1 MKNTKTKSIVALAIV
16 LVLTVVFGIVGVTG
30 MSFQGGLWKLLPWL
44 PTTNADA
51 WPQAISLGLD
61 LRGGV
66 YVEYSAEAPEGN
78 DANFSDL
85 LDATVSAIQSRL
97 TDKGYAESTVQ
108 VLGTSGIRVEIP
120 DVSDPSEILNLIGE
134 PALLEFKDP
143 DGNTFMTGSDV
154 RLAQAAMTQDGQWAI
169 SFQLTSAGTK
179 LFADMTSQNIGKTLG
194 IYLDGEKLMA
204 PTVQSAITGGSGQ
217 ITGNFTMDRAQTIAA
232 QIQSGALPLVL
243 TQQKVD
249 TVSATLGDNALS
261 TSVFAAIIGIALVM
275 LIMIVRYRLNGVVAS
290 WALCIYTIVLF
301 WVLAVFPGIQ
311 LTLPGIAGIVLG
323 IGMAVDANVVIF
335 ERFNEEVRAGRSL
348 KVALKTGFHNAL
360 SAIIDA
366 NVTTII
372 AAIVLMIFGTGSVQG
387 FAKTLLLGVI
397 VSLFSA
403 LLVTR
408 FLMKQFIQ
416 LKNWNALSPPA
427 FSLQRRPS
435 NMTIKNYSK
444 QCLMISAGI
453 MVLALLLSLF
463 GMGINVGIDFS
474 GGMSMQYTMGEAV
487 TQSDIEGVLNGI
499 GLKDYAVSVQGT
511 GKDSINIRIKAIDE
525 DGVQGVQASITEAL
539 QAKYPNAAIYG
550 DVNYVGPVAGATLL
564 RNAFLSVLIAALC
577 MLIYIAIRFDFNSGA
592 AAVLGLVHD
601 VLIMLSFMVILRSF
615 VQMNSSFIAAMLTI
629 VGYSINNTIII
640 FDRIRE
646 NARKMPSSTPRVDVV
661 NRSIKECLGRTIN
674 TTLTTLVTIVC
685 LYIFGVSSIR
695 EFALPIIVGI
705 ISGVYSANMINGYV
719 WAFLEEKKRAKKAAK
734 A

>member
-1 MKNTKTKSIVALAIV
+1 M
-16 LVLTVVFGIVGVTG
+16 TV
-30 MSFQGGLWKLLPWL
+30 
-44 PTTNADA
+44 
-51 WPQAISLGLD
+51 
-61 LRGGV
+61 
-66 YVEYSAEAPEGN
+66 
-78 DANFSDL
+78 
-85 LDATVSAIQSRL
+85 
-97 TDKGYAESTVQ
+97 
-108 VLGTSGIRVEIP
+108 
-120 DVSDPSEILNLIGE
+120 
-134 PALLEFKDP
+134 
-143 DGNTFMTGSDV
+143 
-154 RLAQAAMTQDGQWAI
+154 
-169 SFQLTSAGTK
+169 
-179 LFADMTSQNIGKTLG
+179 
-194 IYLDGEKLMA
+194 
-204 PTVQSAITGGSGQ
+204 
-217 ITGNFTMDRAQTIAA
+217 
-232 QIQSGALPLVL
+232 
-243 TQQKVD
+243 
-249 TVSATLGDNALS
+249 
-261 TSVFAAIIGIALVM
+261 
-275 LIMIVRYRLNGVVAS
+275 
-290 WALCIYTIVLF
+290 
-301 WVLAVFPGIQ
+301 
-311 LTLPGIAGIVLG
+311 
-323 IGMAVDANVVIF
+323 
-335 ERFNEEVRAGRSL
+335 
-348 KVALKTGFHNAL
+348 
-360 SAIIDA
+360 
-366 NVTTII
+366 
-372 AAIVLMIFGTGSVQG
+372 
-387 FAKTLLLGVI
+387 
-397 VSLFSA
+397 
-403 LLVTR
+403 
-408 FLMKQFIQ
+408 
-416 LKNWNALSPPA
+416 
-427 FSLQRRPS
+427 
-435 NMTIKNYSK
+435 KNYSK

-564 RNAFLSVLIAALC
+564 RNAFLSVLIATLC

>member
-1 MKNTKTKSIVALAIV
+1 
-16 LVLTVVFGIVGVTG
+16 
-30 MSFQGGLWKLLPWL
+30 
-44 PTTNADA
+44 
-51 WPQAISLGLD
+51 
-61 LRGGV
+61 
-66 YVEYSAEAPEGN
+66 
-78 DANFSDL
+78 
-85 LDATVSAIQSRL
+85 
-97 TDKGYAESTVQ
+97 
-108 VLGTSGIRVEIP
+108 
-120 DVSDPSEILNLIGE
+120 
-134 PALLEFKDP
+134 
-143 DGNTFMTGSDV
+143 
-154 RLAQAAMTQDGQWAI
+154 
-169 SFQLTSAGTK
+169 
-179 LFADMTSQNIGKTLG
+179 
-194 IYLDGEKLMA
+194 
-204 PTVQSAITGGSGQ
+204 
-217 ITGNFTMDRAQTIAA
+217 
-232 QIQSGALPLVL
+232 
-243 TQQKVD
+243 
-249 TVSATLGDNALS
+249 
-261 TSVFAAIIGIALVM
+261 
-275 LIMIVRYRLNGVVAS
+275 
-290 WALCIYTIVLF
+290 
-301 WVLAVFPGIQ
+301 
-311 LTLPGIAGIVLG
+311 
-323 IGMAVDANVVIF
+323 
-335 ERFNEEVRAGRSL
+335 
-348 KVALKTGFHNAL
+348 
-360 SAIIDA
+360 
-366 NVTTII
+366 
-372 AAIVLMIFGTGSVQG
+372 
-387 FAKTLLLGVI
+387 
-397 VSLFSA
+397 
-403 LLVTR
+403 
-408 FLMKQFIQ
+408 
-416 LKNWNALSPPA
+416 
-427 FSLQRRPS
+427 
-435 NMTIKNYSK
+435 MTIKNYSK

-539 QAKYPNAAIYG
+539 QTKYPNAAIYG

-674 TTLTTLVTIVC
+674 TTLTTLVTIVS

-719 WAFLEEKKRAKKAAK
+719 WAFLEEKKRARKAAK

>member
-1 MKNTKTKSIVALAIV
+1 
-16 LVLTVVFGIVGVTG
+16 
-30 MSFQGGLWKLLPWL
+30 
-44 PTTNADA
+44 
-51 WPQAISLGLD
+51 
-61 LRGGV
+61 
-66 YVEYSAEAPEGN
+66 
-78 DANFSDL
+78 
-85 LDATVSAIQSRL
+85 
-97 TDKGYAESTVQ
+97 
-108 VLGTSGIRVEIP
+108 
-120 DVSDPSEILNLIGE
+120 
-134 PALLEFKDP
+134 
-143 DGNTFMTGSDV
+143 
-154 RLAQAAMTQDGQWAI
+154 
-169 SFQLTSAGTK
+169 
-179 LFADMTSQNIGKTLG
+179 
-194 IYLDGEKLMA
+194 
-204 PTVQSAITGGSGQ
+204 
-217 ITGNFTMDRAQTIAA
+217 
-232 QIQSGALPLVL
+232 
-243 TQQKVD
+243 
-249 TVSATLGDNALS
+249 
-261 TSVFAAIIGIALVM
+261 
-275 LIMIVRYRLNGVVAS
+275 
-290 WALCIYTIVLF
+290 
-301 WVLAVFPGIQ
+301 
-311 LTLPGIAGIVLG
+311 
-323 IGMAVDANVVIF
+323 
-335 ERFNEEVRAGRSL
+335 
-348 KVALKTGFHNAL
+348 
-360 SAIIDA
+360 
-366 NVTTII
+366 
-372 AAIVLMIFGTGSVQG
+372 
-387 FAKTLLLGVI
+387 
-397 VSLFSA
+397 
-403 LLVTR
+403 
-408 FLMKQFIQ
+408 
-416 LKNWNALSPPA
+416 
-427 FSLQRRPS
+427 
-435 NMTIKNYSK
+435 MTIKNYSK

-615 VQMNSSFIAAMLTI
+615 VQMNSSFIAAMLPI

>member
-1 MKNTKTKSIVALAIV
+1 
-16 LVLTVVFGIVGVTG
+16 
-30 MSFQGGLWKLLPWL
+30 
-44 PTTNADA
+44 
-51 WPQAISLGLD
+51 
-61 LRGGV
+61 
-66 YVEYSAEAPEGN
+66 
-78 DANFSDL
+78 
-85 LDATVSAIQSRL
+85 
-97 TDKGYAESTVQ
+97 
-108 VLGTSGIRVEIP
+108 
-120 DVSDPSEILNLIGE
+120 
-134 PALLEFKDP
+134 
-143 DGNTFMTGSDV
+143 
-154 RLAQAAMTQDGQWAI
+154 
-169 SFQLTSAGTK
+169 
-179 LFADMTSQNIGKTLG
+179 
-194 IYLDGEKLMA
+194 
-204 PTVQSAITGGSGQ
+204 
-217 ITGNFTMDRAQTIAA
+217 
-232 QIQSGALPLVL
+232 
-243 TQQKVD
+243 
-249 TVSATLGDNALS
+249 
-261 TSVFAAIIGIALVM
+261 
-275 LIMIVRYRLNGVVAS
+275 
-290 WALCIYTIVLF
+290 
-301 WVLAVFPGIQ
+301 
-311 LTLPGIAGIVLG
+311 
-323 IGMAVDANVVIF
+323 
-335 ERFNEEVRAGRSL
+335 
-348 KVALKTGFHNAL
+348 
-360 SAIIDA
+360 
-366 NVTTII
+366 
-372 AAIVLMIFGTGSVQG
+372 
-387 FAKTLLLGVI
+387 
-397 VSLFSA
+397 
-403 LLVTR
+403 
-408 FLMKQFIQ
+408 
-416 LKNWNALSPPA
+416 
-427 FSLQRRPS
+427 
-435 NMTIKNYSK
+435 MTIKNYSK

-463 GMGINVGIDFS
+463 DMGINVGIDFS

>member
-1 MKNTKTKSIVALAIV
+1 
-16 LVLTVVFGIVGVTG
+16 
-30 MSFQGGLWKLLPWL
+30 
-44 PTTNADA
+44 
-51 WPQAISLGLD
+51 
-61 LRGGV
+61 
-66 YVEYSAEAPEGN
+66 
-78 DANFSDL
+78 
-85 LDATVSAIQSRL
+85 
-97 TDKGYAESTVQ
+97 
-108 VLGTSGIRVEIP
+108 
-120 DVSDPSEILNLIGE
+120 
-134 PALLEFKDP
+134 
-143 DGNTFMTGSDV
+143 
-154 RLAQAAMTQDGQWAI
+154 
-169 SFQLTSAGTK
+169 
-179 LFADMTSQNIGKTLG
+179 
-194 IYLDGEKLMA
+194 
-204 PTVQSAITGGSGQ
+204 
-217 ITGNFTMDRAQTIAA
+217 
-232 QIQSGALPLVL
+232 
-243 TQQKVD
+243 
-249 TVSATLGDNALS
+249 
-261 TSVFAAIIGIALVM
+261 
-275 LIMIVRYRLNGVVAS
+275 
-290 WALCIYTIVLF
+290 
-301 WVLAVFPGIQ
+301 
-311 LTLPGIAGIVLG
+311 
-323 IGMAVDANVVIF
+323 
-335 ERFNEEVRAGRSL
+335 
-348 KVALKTGFHNAL
+348 
-360 SAIIDA
+360 
-366 NVTTII
+366 
-372 AAIVLMIFGTGSVQG
+372 
-387 FAKTLLLGVI
+387 
-397 VSLFSA
+397 
-403 LLVTR
+403 
-408 FLMKQFIQ
+408 
-416 LKNWNALSPPA
+416 
-427 FSLQRRPS
+427 
-435 NMTIKNYSK
+435 MTIKNYSK

-685 LYIFGVSSIR
+685 LYIFGVSSFR

>member
-1 MKNTKTKSIVALAIV
+1 
-16 LVLTVVFGIVGVTG
+16 
-30 MSFQGGLWKLLPWL
+30 
-44 PTTNADA
+44 
-51 WPQAISLGLD
+51 
-61 LRGGV
+61 
-66 YVEYSAEAPEGN
+66 
-78 DANFSDL
+78 
-85 LDATVSAIQSRL
+85 
-97 TDKGYAESTVQ
+97 
-108 VLGTSGIRVEIP
+108 
-120 DVSDPSEILNLIGE
+120 
-134 PALLEFKDP
+134 
-143 DGNTFMTGSDV
+143 
-154 RLAQAAMTQDGQWAI
+154 
-169 SFQLTSAGTK
+169 
-179 LFADMTSQNIGKTLG
+179 
-194 IYLDGEKLMA
+194 
-204 PTVQSAITGGSGQ
+204 
-217 ITGNFTMDRAQTIAA
+217 
-232 QIQSGALPLVL
+232 
-243 TQQKVD
+243 
-249 TVSATLGDNALS
+249 
-261 TSVFAAIIGIALVM
+261 
-275 LIMIVRYRLNGVVAS
+275 
-290 WALCIYTIVLF
+290 
-301 WVLAVFPGIQ
+301 
-311 LTLPGIAGIVLG
+311 
-323 IGMAVDANVVIF
+323 
-335 ERFNEEVRAGRSL
+335 
-348 KVALKTGFHNAL
+348 
-360 SAIIDA
+360 
-366 NVTTII
+366 
-372 AAIVLMIFGTGSVQG
+372 
-387 FAKTLLLGVI
+387 
-397 VSLFSA
+397 
-403 LLVTR
+403 
-408 FLMKQFIQ
+408 
-416 LKNWNALSPPA
+416 
-427 FSLQRRPS
+427 
-435 NMTIKNYSK
+435 MTIKNYSK

-525 DGVQGVQASITEAL
+525 DGVQGVQGVQASITEAL

>member
-1 MKNTKTKSIVALAIV
+1 
-16 LVLTVVFGIVGVTG
+16 
-30 MSFQGGLWKLLPWL
+30 
-44 PTTNADA
+44 
-51 WPQAISLGLD
+51 
-61 LRGGV
+61 
-66 YVEYSAEAPEGN
+66 
-78 DANFSDL
+78 
-85 LDATVSAIQSRL
+85 
-97 TDKGYAESTVQ
+97 
-108 VLGTSGIRVEIP
+108 
-120 DVSDPSEILNLIGE
+120 
-134 PALLEFKDP
+134 
-143 DGNTFMTGSDV
+143 
-154 RLAQAAMTQDGQWAI
+154 
-169 SFQLTSAGTK
+169 
-179 LFADMTSQNIGKTLG
+179 
-194 IYLDGEKLMA
+194 
-204 PTVQSAITGGSGQ
+204 
-217 ITGNFTMDRAQTIAA
+217 
-232 QIQSGALPLVL
+232 
-243 TQQKVD
+243 
-249 TVSATLGDNALS
+249 
-261 TSVFAAIIGIALVM
+261 
-275 LIMIVRYRLNGVVAS
+275 
-290 WALCIYTIVLF
+290 
-301 WVLAVFPGIQ
+301 
-311 LTLPGIAGIVLG
+311 
-323 IGMAVDANVVIF
+323 
-335 ERFNEEVRAGRSL
+335 
-348 KVALKTGFHNAL
+348 
-360 SAIIDA
+360 
-366 NVTTII
+366 
-372 AAIVLMIFGTGSVQG
+372 
-387 FAKTLLLGVI
+387 
-397 VSLFSA
+397 
-403 LLVTR
+403 
-408 FLMKQFIQ
+408 
-416 LKNWNALSPPA
+416 
-427 FSLQRRPS
+427 
-435 NMTIKNYSK
+435 MTIKNYSK

-463 GMGINVGIDFS
+463 GMGINIGIDFS

-499 GLKDYAVSVQGT
+499 GLKDYAVSVQGSNR
-511 GKDSINIRIKAIDE
+511 DSINIRIKAIDE

>member
-1 MKNTKTKSIVALAIV
+1 
-16 LVLTVVFGIVGVTG
+16 
-30 MSFQGGLWKLLPWL
+30 
-44 PTTNADA
+44 
-51 WPQAISLGLD
+51 
-61 LRGGV
+61 
-66 YVEYSAEAPEGN
+66 
-78 DANFSDL
+78 
-85 LDATVSAIQSRL
+85 
-97 TDKGYAESTVQ
+97 
-108 VLGTSGIRVEIP
+108 
-120 DVSDPSEILNLIGE
+120 
-134 PALLEFKDP
+134 
-143 DGNTFMTGSDV
+143 
-154 RLAQAAMTQDGQWAI
+154 
-169 SFQLTSAGTK
+169 
-179 LFADMTSQNIGKTLG
+179 
-194 IYLDGEKLMA
+194 
-204 PTVQSAITGGSGQ
+204 
-217 ITGNFTMDRAQTIAA
+217 
-232 QIQSGALPLVL
+232 
-243 TQQKVD
+243 
-249 TVSATLGDNALS
+249 
-261 TSVFAAIIGIALVM
+261 
-275 LIMIVRYRLNGVVAS
+275 
-290 WALCIYTIVLF
+290 
-301 WVLAVFPGIQ
+301 
-311 LTLPGIAGIVLG
+311 
-323 IGMAVDANVVIF
+323 
-335 ERFNEEVRAGRSL
+335 
-348 KVALKTGFHNAL
+348 
-360 SAIIDA
+360 
-366 NVTTII
+366 
-372 AAIVLMIFGTGSVQG
+372 
-387 FAKTLLLGVI
+387 
-397 VSLFSA
+397 
-403 LLVTR
+403 
-408 FLMKQFIQ
+408 
-416 LKNWNALSPPA
+416 
-427 FSLQRRPS
+427 
-435 NMTIKNYSK
+435 MTIKNYSK

-463 GMGINVGIDFS
+463 GVGINVGIDFS

>member
-1 MKNTKTKSIVALAIV
+1 
-16 LVLTVVFGIVGVTG
+16 
-30 MSFQGGLWKLLPWL
+30 
-44 PTTNADA
+44 
-51 WPQAISLGLD
+51 
-61 LRGGV
+61 
-66 YVEYSAEAPEGN
+66 
-78 DANFSDL
+78 
-85 LDATVSAIQSRL
+85 
-97 TDKGYAESTVQ
+97 
-108 VLGTSGIRVEIP
+108 
-120 DVSDPSEILNLIGE
+120 
-134 PALLEFKDP
+134 
-143 DGNTFMTGSDV
+143 
-154 RLAQAAMTQDGQWAI
+154 
-169 SFQLTSAGTK
+169 
-179 LFADMTSQNIGKTLG
+179 
-194 IYLDGEKLMA
+194 
-204 PTVQSAITGGSGQ
+204 
-217 ITGNFTMDRAQTIAA
+217 
-232 QIQSGALPLVL
+232 
-243 TQQKVD
+243 
-249 TVSATLGDNALS
+249 
-261 TSVFAAIIGIALVM
+261 
-275 LIMIVRYRLNGVVAS
+275 
-290 WALCIYTIVLF
+290 
-301 WVLAVFPGIQ
+301 
-311 LTLPGIAGIVLG
+311 
-323 IGMAVDANVVIF
+323 
-335 ERFNEEVRAGRSL
+335 
-348 KVALKTGFHNAL
+348 
-360 SAIIDA
+360 
-366 NVTTII
+366 
-372 AAIVLMIFGTGSVQG
+372 
-387 FAKTLLLGVI
+387 
-397 VSLFSA
+397 
-403 LLVTR
+403 
-408 FLMKQFIQ
+408 
-416 LKNWNALSPPA
+416 
-427 FSLQRRPS
+427 
-435 NMTIKNYSK
+435 MTIKNYSK

-564 RNAFLSVLIAALC
+564 RNSFLSVLIAALC

>member
-1 MKNTKTKSIVALAIV
+1 
-16 LVLTVVFGIVGVTG
+16 
-30 MSFQGGLWKLLPWL
+30 
-44 PTTNADA
+44 
-51 WPQAISLGLD
+51 
-61 LRGGV
+61 
-66 YVEYSAEAPEGN
+66 
-78 DANFSDL
+78 
-85 LDATVSAIQSRL
+85 
-97 TDKGYAESTVQ
+97 
-108 VLGTSGIRVEIP
+108 
-120 DVSDPSEILNLIGE
+120 
-134 PALLEFKDP
+134 
-143 DGNTFMTGSDV
+143 
-154 RLAQAAMTQDGQWAI
+154 
-169 SFQLTSAGTK
+169 
-179 LFADMTSQNIGKTLG
+179 
-194 IYLDGEKLMA
+194 
-204 PTVQSAITGGSGQ
+204 
-217 ITGNFTMDRAQTIAA
+217 
-232 QIQSGALPLVL
+232 
-243 TQQKVD
+243 
-249 TVSATLGDNALS
+249 
-261 TSVFAAIIGIALVM
+261 
-275 LIMIVRYRLNGVVAS
+275 
-290 WALCIYTIVLF
+290 
-301 WVLAVFPGIQ
+301 
-311 LTLPGIAGIVLG
+311 
-323 IGMAVDANVVIF
+323 
-335 ERFNEEVRAGRSL
+335 
-348 KVALKTGFHNAL
+348 
-360 SAIIDA
+360 
-366 NVTTII
+366 
-372 AAIVLMIFGTGSVQG
+372 
-387 FAKTLLLGVI
+387 
-397 VSLFSA
+397 
-403 LLVTR
+403 
-408 FLMKQFIQ
+408 
-416 LKNWNALSPPA
+416 
-427 FSLQRRPS
+427 
-435 NMTIKNYSK
+435 MTIKNYSK

-719 WAFLEEKKRAKKAAK
+719 WAFLEEKKRAKKTAK

>member
-1 MKNTKTKSIVALAIV
+1 
-16 LVLTVVFGIVGVTG
+16 
-30 MSFQGGLWKLLPWL
+30 
-44 PTTNADA
+44 
-51 WPQAISLGLD
+51 
-61 LRGGV
+61 
-66 YVEYSAEAPEGN
+66 
-78 DANFSDL
+78 
-85 LDATVSAIQSRL
+85 
-97 TDKGYAESTVQ
+97 
-108 VLGTSGIRVEIP
+108 
-120 DVSDPSEILNLIGE
+120 
-134 PALLEFKDP
+134 
-143 DGNTFMTGSDV
+143 
-154 RLAQAAMTQDGQWAI
+154 
-169 SFQLTSAGTK
+169 
-179 LFADMTSQNIGKTLG
+179 
-194 IYLDGEKLMA
+194 
-204 PTVQSAITGGSGQ
+204 
-217 ITGNFTMDRAQTIAA
+217 
-232 QIQSGALPLVL
+232 
-243 TQQKVD
+243 
-249 TVSATLGDNALS
+249 
-261 TSVFAAIIGIALVM
+261 
-275 LIMIVRYRLNGVVAS
+275 
-290 WALCIYTIVLF
+290 
-301 WVLAVFPGIQ
+301 
-311 LTLPGIAGIVLG
+311 
-323 IGMAVDANVVIF
+323 
-335 ERFNEEVRAGRSL
+335 
-348 KVALKTGFHNAL
+348 
-360 SAIIDA
+360 
-366 NVTTII
+366 
-372 AAIVLMIFGTGSVQG
+372 
-387 FAKTLLLGVI
+387 
-397 VSLFSA
+397 
-403 LLVTR
+403 
-408 FLMKQFIQ
+408 
-416 LKNWNALSPPA
+416 
-427 FSLQRRPS
+427 
-435 NMTIKNYSK
+435 MTIKNYSK

-646 NARKMPSSTPRVDVV
+646 NARKMPTSTPRVDVV
-661 NRSIKECLGRTIN
+661 NLSIKECLGRTIN

-719 WAFLEEKKRAKKAAK
+719 WAFLEEKKRARKAAK

>member
-1 MKNTKTKSIVALAIV
+1 
-16 LVLTVVFGIVGVTG
+16 
-30 MSFQGGLWKLLPWL
+30 
-44 PTTNADA
+44 
-51 WPQAISLGLD
+51 
-61 LRGGV
+61 
-66 YVEYSAEAPEGN
+66 
-78 DANFSDL
+78 
-85 LDATVSAIQSRL
+85 
-97 TDKGYAESTVQ
+97 
-108 VLGTSGIRVEIP
+108 
-120 DVSDPSEILNLIGE
+120 
-134 PALLEFKDP
+134 
-143 DGNTFMTGSDV
+143 
-154 RLAQAAMTQDGQWAI
+154 
-169 SFQLTSAGTK
+169 
-179 LFADMTSQNIGKTLG
+179 
-194 IYLDGEKLMA
+194 
-204 PTVQSAITGGSGQ
+204 
-217 ITGNFTMDRAQTIAA
+217 
-232 QIQSGALPLVL
+232 
-243 TQQKVD
+243 
-249 TVSATLGDNALS
+249 
-261 TSVFAAIIGIALVM
+261 
-275 LIMIVRYRLNGVVAS
+275 
-290 WALCIYTIVLF
+290 
-301 WVLAVFPGIQ
+301 
-311 LTLPGIAGIVLG
+311 
-323 IGMAVDANVVIF
+323 
-335 ERFNEEVRAGRSL
+335 
-348 KVALKTGFHNAL
+348 
-360 SAIIDA
+360 
-366 NVTTII
+366 
-372 AAIVLMIFGTGSVQG
+372 
-387 FAKTLLLGVI
+387 
-397 VSLFSA
+397 
-403 LLVTR
+403 
-408 FLMKQFIQ
+408 
-416 LKNWNALSPPA
+416 
-427 FSLQRRPS
+427 
-435 NMTIKNYSK
+435 MTIKNYSK

-525 DGVQGVQASITEAL
+525 DGVQGV
-539 QAKYPNAAIYG
+539 
-550 DVNYVGPVAGATLL
+550 
-564 RNAFLSVLIAALC
+564 
-577 MLIYIAIRFDFNSGA
+577 LIYIAIRFDFNSGA

>member
-1 MKNTKTKSIVALAIV
+1 
-16 LVLTVVFGIVGVTG
+16 
-30 MSFQGGLWKLLPWL
+30 
-44 PTTNADA
+44 
-51 WPQAISLGLD
+51 
-61 LRGGV
+61 
-66 YVEYSAEAPEGN
+66 
-78 DANFSDL
+78 
-85 LDATVSAIQSRL
+85 
-97 TDKGYAESTVQ
+97 
-108 VLGTSGIRVEIP
+108 
-120 DVSDPSEILNLIGE
+120 
-134 PALLEFKDP
+134 
-143 DGNTFMTGSDV
+143 
-154 RLAQAAMTQDGQWAI
+154 
-169 SFQLTSAGTK
+169 
-179 LFADMTSQNIGKTLG
+179 
-194 IYLDGEKLMA
+194 
-204 PTVQSAITGGSGQ
+204 
-217 ITGNFTMDRAQTIAA
+217 
-232 QIQSGALPLVL
+232 
-243 TQQKVD
+243 
-249 TVSATLGDNALS
+249 
-261 TSVFAAIIGIALVM
+261 
-275 LIMIVRYRLNGVVAS
+275 
-290 WALCIYTIVLF
+290 
-301 WVLAVFPGIQ
+301 
-311 LTLPGIAGIVLG
+311 
-323 IGMAVDANVVIF
+323 
-335 ERFNEEVRAGRSL
+335 
-348 KVALKTGFHNAL
+348 
-360 SAIIDA
+360 
-366 NVTTII
+366 
-372 AAIVLMIFGTGSVQG
+372 
-387 FAKTLLLGVI
+387 
-397 VSLFSA
+397 
-403 LLVTR
+403 
-408 FLMKQFIQ
+408 
-416 LKNWNALSPPA
+416 
-427 FSLQRRPS
+427 
-435 NMTIKNYSK
+435 MTIKNYSK

-674 TTLTTLVTIVC
+674 TTQTTLVTIVC

>member
-1 MKNTKTKSIVALAIV
+1 
-16 LVLTVVFGIVGVTG
+16 
-30 MSFQGGLWKLLPWL
+30 
-44 PTTNADA
+44 
-51 WPQAISLGLD
+51 
-61 LRGGV
+61 
-66 YVEYSAEAPEGN
+66 
-78 DANFSDL
+78 
-85 LDATVSAIQSRL
+85 
-97 TDKGYAESTVQ
+97 
-108 VLGTSGIRVEIP
+108 
-120 DVSDPSEILNLIGE
+120 
-134 PALLEFKDP
+134 
-143 DGNTFMTGSDV
+143 
-154 RLAQAAMTQDGQWAI
+154 
-169 SFQLTSAGTK
+169 
-179 LFADMTSQNIGKTLG
+179 
-194 IYLDGEKLMA
+194 
-204 PTVQSAITGGSGQ
+204 
-217 ITGNFTMDRAQTIAA
+217 
-232 QIQSGALPLVL
+232 
-243 TQQKVD
+243 
-249 TVSATLGDNALS
+249 
-261 TSVFAAIIGIALVM
+261 
-275 LIMIVRYRLNGVVAS
+275 
-290 WALCIYTIVLF
+290 
-301 WVLAVFPGIQ
+301 
-311 LTLPGIAGIVLG
+311 
-323 IGMAVDANVVIF
+323 
-335 ERFNEEVRAGRSL
+335 
-348 KVALKTGFHNAL
+348 
-360 SAIIDA
+360 
-366 NVTTII
+366 
-372 AAIVLMIFGTGSVQG
+372 
-387 FAKTLLLGVI
+387 
-397 VSLFSA
+397 
-403 LLVTR
+403 
-408 FLMKQFIQ
+408 
-416 LKNWNALSPPA
+416 
-427 FSLQRRPS
+427 
-435 NMTIKNYSK
+435 MTIKNYSK

-487 TQSDIEGVLNGI
+487 TQSDIEGVLNGV

-646 NARKMPSSTPRVDVV
+646 NARKMPSSTPRADVV

>member
-1 MKNTKTKSIVALAIV
+1 
-16 LVLTVVFGIVGVTG
+16 
-30 MSFQGGLWKLLPWL
+30 
-44 PTTNADA
+44 
-51 WPQAISLGLD
+51 
-61 LRGGV
+61 
-66 YVEYSAEAPEGN
+66 
-78 DANFSDL
+78 
-85 LDATVSAIQSRL
+85 
-97 TDKGYAESTVQ
+97 
-108 VLGTSGIRVEIP
+108 
-120 DVSDPSEILNLIGE
+120 
-134 PALLEFKDP
+134 
-143 DGNTFMTGSDV
+143 
-154 RLAQAAMTQDGQWAI
+154 
-169 SFQLTSAGTK
+169 
-179 LFADMTSQNIGKTLG
+179 
-194 IYLDGEKLMA
+194 
-204 PTVQSAITGGSGQ
+204 
-217 ITGNFTMDRAQTIAA
+217 
-232 QIQSGALPLVL
+232 
-243 TQQKVD
+243 
-249 TVSATLGDNALS
+249 
-261 TSVFAAIIGIALVM
+261 
-275 LIMIVRYRLNGVVAS
+275 
-290 WALCIYTIVLF
+290 
-301 WVLAVFPGIQ
+301 
-311 LTLPGIAGIVLG
+311 
-323 IGMAVDANVVIF
+323 
-335 ERFNEEVRAGRSL
+335 
-348 KVALKTGFHNAL
+348 
-360 SAIIDA
+360 
-366 NVTTII
+366 
-372 AAIVLMIFGTGSVQG
+372 
-387 FAKTLLLGVI
+387 
-397 VSLFSA
+397 
-403 LLVTR
+403 
-408 FLMKQFIQ
+408 
-416 LKNWNALSPPA
+416 
-427 FSLQRRPS
+427 
-435 NMTIKNYSK
+435 MTIKNYSK

-577 MLIYIAIRFDFNSGA
+577 MLIYIAISFDFNSGA

>member
-1 MKNTKTKSIVALAIV
+1 M
-16 LVLTVVFGIVGVTG
+16 TV
-30 MSFQGGLWKLLPWL
+30 
-44 PTTNADA
+44 
-51 WPQAISLGLD
+51 
-61 LRGGV
+61 
-66 YVEYSAEAPEGN
+66 
-78 DANFSDL
+78 
-85 LDATVSAIQSRL
+85 
-97 TDKGYAESTVQ
+97 
-108 VLGTSGIRVEIP
+108 
-120 DVSDPSEILNLIGE
+120 
-134 PALLEFKDP
+134 
-143 DGNTFMTGSDV
+143 
-154 RLAQAAMTQDGQWAI
+154 
-169 SFQLTSAGTK
+169 
-179 LFADMTSQNIGKTLG
+179 
-194 IYLDGEKLMA
+194 
-204 PTVQSAITGGSGQ
+204 
-217 ITGNFTMDRAQTIAA
+217 
-232 QIQSGALPLVL
+232 
-243 TQQKVD
+243 
-249 TVSATLGDNALS
+249 
-261 TSVFAAIIGIALVM
+261 
-275 LIMIVRYRLNGVVAS
+275 
-290 WALCIYTIVLF
+290 
-301 WVLAVFPGIQ
+301 
-311 LTLPGIAGIVLG
+311 
-323 IGMAVDANVVIF
+323 
-335 ERFNEEVRAGRSL
+335 
-348 KVALKTGFHNAL
+348 
-360 SAIIDA
+360 
-366 NVTTII
+366 
-372 AAIVLMIFGTGSVQG
+372 
-387 FAKTLLLGVI
+387 
-397 VSLFSA
+397 
-403 LLVTR
+403 
-408 FLMKQFIQ
+408 
-416 LKNWNALSPPA
+416 
-427 FSLQRRPS
+427 
-435 NMTIKNYSK
+435 KNYSK

-463 GMGINVGIDFS
+463 GMAINVGIDFS

-719 WAFLEEKKRAKKAAK
+719 WAFLEEKKRARKAAK

>member
-1 MKNTKTKSIVALAIV
+1 
-16 LVLTVVFGIVGVTG
+16 
-30 MSFQGGLWKLLPWL
+30 
-44 PTTNADA
+44 
-51 WPQAISLGLD
+51 
-61 LRGGV
+61 
-66 YVEYSAEAPEGN
+66 
-78 DANFSDL
+78 
-85 LDATVSAIQSRL
+85 
-97 TDKGYAESTVQ
+97 
-108 VLGTSGIRVEIP
+108 
-120 DVSDPSEILNLIGE
+120 
-134 PALLEFKDP
+134 
-143 DGNTFMTGSDV
+143 
-154 RLAQAAMTQDGQWAI
+154 
-169 SFQLTSAGTK
+169 
-179 LFADMTSQNIGKTLG
+179 
-194 IYLDGEKLMA
+194 
-204 PTVQSAITGGSGQ
+204 
-217 ITGNFTMDRAQTIAA
+217 
-232 QIQSGALPLVL
+232 
-243 TQQKVD
+243 
-249 TVSATLGDNALS
+249 
-261 TSVFAAIIGIALVM
+261 
-275 LIMIVRYRLNGVVAS
+275 
-290 WALCIYTIVLF
+290 
-301 WVLAVFPGIQ
+301 
-311 LTLPGIAGIVLG
+311 
-323 IGMAVDANVVIF
+323 
-335 ERFNEEVRAGRSL
+335 
-348 KVALKTGFHNAL
+348 
-360 SAIIDA
+360 
-366 NVTTII
+366 
-372 AAIVLMIFGTGSVQG
+372 
-387 FAKTLLLGVI
+387 
-397 VSLFSA
+397 
-403 LLVTR
+403 
-408 FLMKQFIQ
+408 
-416 LKNWNALSPPA
+416 
-427 FSLQRRPS
+427 
-435 NMTIKNYSK
+435 MTIKNYSK

-674 TTLTTLVTIVC
+674 TALTTLVTIVC

>member
-1 MKNTKTKSIVALAIV
+1 
-16 LVLTVVFGIVGVTG
+16 
-30 MSFQGGLWKLLPWL
+30 
-44 PTTNADA
+44 
-51 WPQAISLGLD
+51 
-61 LRGGV
+61 
-66 YVEYSAEAPEGN
+66 
-78 DANFSDL
+78 
-85 LDATVSAIQSRL
+85 
-97 TDKGYAESTVQ
+97 
-108 VLGTSGIRVEIP
+108 
-120 DVSDPSEILNLIGE
+120 
-134 PALLEFKDP
+134 
-143 DGNTFMTGSDV
+143 
-154 RLAQAAMTQDGQWAI
+154 
-169 SFQLTSAGTK
+169 
-179 LFADMTSQNIGKTLG
+179 
-194 IYLDGEKLMA
+194 
-204 PTVQSAITGGSGQ
+204 
-217 ITGNFTMDRAQTIAA
+217 
-232 QIQSGALPLVL
+232 
-243 TQQKVD
+243 
-249 TVSATLGDNALS
+249 
-261 TSVFAAIIGIALVM
+261 
-275 LIMIVRYRLNGVVAS
+275 
-290 WALCIYTIVLF
+290 
-301 WVLAVFPGIQ
+301 
-311 LTLPGIAGIVLG
+311 
-323 IGMAVDANVVIF
+323 
-335 ERFNEEVRAGRSL
+335 
-348 KVALKTGFHNAL
+348 
-360 SAIIDA
+360 
-366 NVTTII
+366 
-372 AAIVLMIFGTGSVQG
+372 
-387 FAKTLLLGVI
+387 
-397 VSLFSA
+397 
-403 LLVTR
+403 
-408 FLMKQFIQ
+408 
-416 LKNWNALSPPA
+416 
-427 FSLQRRPS
+427 
-435 NMTIKNYSK
+435 MTIKNYSK

-550 DVNYVGPVAGATLL
+550 DVNYVGPVSGATLL

>member
-1 MKNTKTKSIVALAIV
+1 
-16 LVLTVVFGIVGVTG
+16 
-30 MSFQGGLWKLLPWL
+30 
-44 PTTNADA
+44 
-51 WPQAISLGLD
+51 
-61 LRGGV
+61 
-66 YVEYSAEAPEGN
+66 
-78 DANFSDL
+78 
-85 LDATVSAIQSRL
+85 
-97 TDKGYAESTVQ
+97 
-108 VLGTSGIRVEIP
+108 
-120 DVSDPSEILNLIGE
+120 
-134 PALLEFKDP
+134 
-143 DGNTFMTGSDV
+143 
-154 RLAQAAMTQDGQWAI
+154 
-169 SFQLTSAGTK
+169 
-179 LFADMTSQNIGKTLG
+179 
-194 IYLDGEKLMA
+194 
-204 PTVQSAITGGSGQ
+204 
-217 ITGNFTMDRAQTIAA
+217 
-232 QIQSGALPLVL
+232 
-243 TQQKVD
+243 
-249 TVSATLGDNALS
+249 
-261 TSVFAAIIGIALVM
+261 
-275 LIMIVRYRLNGVVAS
+275 
-290 WALCIYTIVLF
+290 
-301 WVLAVFPGIQ
+301 
-311 LTLPGIAGIVLG
+311 
-323 IGMAVDANVVIF
+323 
-335 ERFNEEVRAGRSL
+335 
-348 KVALKTGFHNAL
+348 
-360 SAIIDA
+360 
-366 NVTTII
+366 
-372 AAIVLMIFGTGSVQG
+372 
-387 FAKTLLLGVI
+387 
-397 VSLFSA
+397 
-403 LLVTR
+403 
-408 FLMKQFIQ
+408 
-416 LKNWNALSPPA
+416 
-427 FSLQRRPS
+427 
-435 NMTIKNYSK
+435 MTIKNYSR

>member
-1 MKNTKTKSIVALAIV
+1 
-16 LVLTVVFGIVGVTG
+16 
-30 MSFQGGLWKLLPWL
+30 
-44 PTTNADA
+44 
-51 WPQAISLGLD
+51 
-61 LRGGV
+61 
-66 YVEYSAEAPEGN
+66 
-78 DANFSDL
+78 
-85 LDATVSAIQSRL
+85 
-97 TDKGYAESTVQ
+97 
-108 VLGTSGIRVEIP
+108 
-120 DVSDPSEILNLIGE
+120 
-134 PALLEFKDP
+134 
-143 DGNTFMTGSDV
+143 
-154 RLAQAAMTQDGQWAI
+154 
-169 SFQLTSAGTK
+169 
-179 LFADMTSQNIGKTLG
+179 
-194 IYLDGEKLMA
+194 
-204 PTVQSAITGGSGQ
+204 
-217 ITGNFTMDRAQTIAA
+217 
-232 QIQSGALPLVL
+232 
-243 TQQKVD
+243 
-249 TVSATLGDNALS
+249 
-261 TSVFAAIIGIALVM
+261 
-275 LIMIVRYRLNGVVAS
+275 
-290 WALCIYTIVLF
+290 
-301 WVLAVFPGIQ
+301 
-311 LTLPGIAGIVLG
+311 
-323 IGMAVDANVVIF
+323 
-335 ERFNEEVRAGRSL
+335 
-348 KVALKTGFHNAL
+348 
-360 SAIIDA
+360 
-366 NVTTII
+366 
-372 AAIVLMIFGTGSVQG
+372 
-387 FAKTLLLGVI
+387 
-397 VSLFSA
+397 
-403 LLVTR
+403 
-408 FLMKQFIQ
+408 
-416 LKNWNALSPPA
+416 
-427 FSLQRRPS
+427 
-435 NMTIKNYSK
+435 MTIKNYSK

-661 NRSIKECLGRTIN
+661 NRSIKECLGRTIS

>member
-1 MKNTKTKSIVALAIV
+1 
-16 LVLTVVFGIVGVTG
+16 
-30 MSFQGGLWKLLPWL
+30 
-44 PTTNADA
+44 
-51 WPQAISLGLD
+51 
-61 LRGGV
+61 
-66 YVEYSAEAPEGN
+66 
-78 DANFSDL
+78 
-85 LDATVSAIQSRL
+85 
-97 TDKGYAESTVQ
+97 
-108 VLGTSGIRVEIP
+108 
-120 DVSDPSEILNLIGE
+120 
-134 PALLEFKDP
+134 
-143 DGNTFMTGSDV
+143 
-154 RLAQAAMTQDGQWAI
+154 
-169 SFQLTSAGTK
+169 
-179 LFADMTSQNIGKTLG
+179 
-194 IYLDGEKLMA
+194 
-204 PTVQSAITGGSGQ
+204 
-217 ITGNFTMDRAQTIAA
+217 
-232 QIQSGALPLVL
+232 
-243 TQQKVD
+243 
-249 TVSATLGDNALS
+249 
-261 TSVFAAIIGIALVM
+261 
-275 LIMIVRYRLNGVVAS
+275 
-290 WALCIYTIVLF
+290 
-301 WVLAVFPGIQ
+301 
-311 LTLPGIAGIVLG
+311 
-323 IGMAVDANVVIF
+323 
-335 ERFNEEVRAGRSL
+335 
-348 KVALKTGFHNAL
+348 
-360 SAIIDA
+360 
-366 NVTTII
+366 
-372 AAIVLMIFGTGSVQG
+372 
-387 FAKTLLLGVI
+387 
-397 VSLFSA
+397 
-403 LLVTR
+403 
-408 FLMKQFIQ
+408 
-416 LKNWNALSPPA
+416 
-427 FSLQRRPS
+427 
-435 NMTIKNYSK
+435 MTIKNYSK

-564 RNAFLSVLIAALC
+564 RNAFFSVLIAALC

-719 WAFLEEKKRAKKAAK
+719 WAFLDEKKRAKKSANA
-734 A
+734 

>member
-1 MKNTKTKSIVALAIV
+1 
-16 LVLTVVFGIVGVTG
+16 
-30 MSFQGGLWKLLPWL
+30 
-44 PTTNADA
+44 
-51 WPQAISLGLD
+51 
-61 LRGGV
+61 
-66 YVEYSAEAPEGN
+66 
-78 DANFSDL
+78 
-85 LDATVSAIQSRL
+85 
-97 TDKGYAESTVQ
+97 
-108 VLGTSGIRVEIP
+108 
-120 DVSDPSEILNLIGE
+120 
-134 PALLEFKDP
+134 
-143 DGNTFMTGSDV
+143 
-154 RLAQAAMTQDGQWAI
+154 
-169 SFQLTSAGTK
+169 
-179 LFADMTSQNIGKTLG
+179 
-194 IYLDGEKLMA
+194 
-204 PTVQSAITGGSGQ
+204 
-217 ITGNFTMDRAQTIAA
+217 
-232 QIQSGALPLVL
+232 
-243 TQQKVD
+243 
-249 TVSATLGDNALS
+249 
-261 TSVFAAIIGIALVM
+261 
-275 LIMIVRYRLNGVVAS
+275 
-290 WALCIYTIVLF
+290 
-301 WVLAVFPGIQ
+301 
-311 LTLPGIAGIVLG
+311 
-323 IGMAVDANVVIF
+323 
-335 ERFNEEVRAGRSL
+335 
-348 KVALKTGFHNAL
+348 
-360 SAIIDA
+360 
-366 NVTTII
+366 
-372 AAIVLMIFGTGSVQG
+372 
-387 FAKTLLLGVI
+387 
-397 VSLFSA
+397 
-403 LLVTR
+403 
-408 FLMKQFIQ
+408 
-416 LKNWNALSPPA
+416 
-427 FSLQRRPS
+427 
-435 NMTIKNYSK
+435 MTIKNYSK

-474 GGMSMQYTMGEAV
+474 GGMSMQYTMGETV

>member
-1 MKNTKTKSIVALAIV
+1 
-16 LVLTVVFGIVGVTG
+16 
-30 MSFQGGLWKLLPWL
+30 
-44 PTTNADA
+44 
-51 WPQAISLGLD
+51 
-61 LRGGV
+61 
-66 YVEYSAEAPEGN
+66 
-78 DANFSDL
+78 
-85 LDATVSAIQSRL
+85 
-97 TDKGYAESTVQ
+97 
-108 VLGTSGIRVEIP
+108 
-120 DVSDPSEILNLIGE
+120 
-134 PALLEFKDP
+134 
-143 DGNTFMTGSDV
+143 
-154 RLAQAAMTQDGQWAI
+154 
-169 SFQLTSAGTK
+169 
-179 LFADMTSQNIGKTLG
+179 
-194 IYLDGEKLMA
+194 
-204 PTVQSAITGGSGQ
+204 
-217 ITGNFTMDRAQTIAA
+217 
-232 QIQSGALPLVL
+232 
-243 TQQKVD
+243 
-249 TVSATLGDNALS
+249 
-261 TSVFAAIIGIALVM
+261 
-275 LIMIVRYRLNGVVAS
+275 
-290 WALCIYTIVLF
+290 
-301 WVLAVFPGIQ
+301 
-311 LTLPGIAGIVLG
+311 
-323 IGMAVDANVVIF
+323 
-335 ERFNEEVRAGRSL
+335 
-348 KVALKTGFHNAL
+348 
-360 SAIIDA
+360 
-366 NVTTII
+366 
-372 AAIVLMIFGTGSVQG
+372 
-387 FAKTLLLGVI
+387 
-397 VSLFSA
+397 
-403 LLVTR
+403 
-408 FLMKQFIQ
+408 
-416 LKNWNALSPPA
+416 
-427 FSLQRRPS
+427 
-435 NMTIKNYSK
+435 MTIKNYSK

-577 MLIYIAIRFDFNSGA
+577 MPIYIAIRFDFNSGA
-592 AAVLGLVHD
+592 AAVLGLVHY

-719 WAFLEEKKRAKKAAK
+719 WAFLEEKKRAKKADK